1 MGNRES
7 VLGKST
13 AVDLHKSTKPHV
25 DSTELGRSYERDET
39 RSDAT
44 DAIGARIRW
53 SSWGESGPQCLR
65 TRQSAY
71 AVG

>member
-25 DSTELGRSYERDET
+25 DSTELGRSYEWDET

-44 DAIGARIRW
+44 DAIGARIR
-53 SSWGESGPQCLR
+53 
-65 TRQSAY
+65 
-71 AVG
+71 